1 MDIRV
6 LNYFVTIVQH
16 KSITHAAQSLHVTQS
31 TLSRQMKE
39 LEEELG
45 VTLLIRGSREIQLTE
60 QGQYLY
66 NRALE
71 ILSLVEKTE
80 QTIRLDDEVVGT
92 ISIGAAESQSLNLI
106 AKTMKE
112 LADTFPK
119 IQFSIFSGNADEVQ
133 EKLDAGLL
141 DFGIIIGEVNTKKY
155 NHYQLENHDKW
166 GVLVPNNHPLATKN
180 SVSYVEIF
188 PYPLIVSAQ
197 SNIDHSIFAGLGDYH
212 IIATYTLLYNASLLV
227 EAGLGIA
234 ICLDGIVQTPSLTF
248 VSFDVEN
255 PDKINLI
262 WRRFSKQSKAANMFL
277 HTLETIMLSSEN
289 NEQ

>member
-16 KSITHAAQSLHVTQS
+16 KSITHAAESLHLTQP
-31 TLSRQMKE
+31 TLSRQIKE

-80 QTIRLDDEVVGT
+80 QTIRLDDEVAGT
-92 ISIGAAESQSLNLI
+92 ISIGAAESQSLDI
-106 AKTMKE
+106 VAKTMKV
-112 LADTFPK
+112 LSDLYPK
-119 IQFSIFSGNADEVQ
+119 LQFTIFSGNADEVQ
-133 EKLDAGLL
+133 EKLDSGLL
-141 DFGIIIGEVNTKKY
+141 DFGIIIGDVNTKKY
-155 NHYQLENHDKW
+155 NSYQLKNRDNW
-166 GVLVPNNHPLATKN
+166 GVLVPNNHPLAPKK

-197 SNIDHSIFAGLGDYH
+197 SNIDQSVFAGLGDYR

-234 ICLDGIVQTPSLTF
+234 ICLDGIVQNPSLTF
-248 VSFDVEN
+248 VPFSVEN
-255 PDKINLI
+255 PDKLNLI
-262 WRRFSKQSKAANMFL
+262 WRRFSKQSKTAKIFL
-277 HTLETIMLSSEN
+277 DTLDSKIATLEN
-289 NEQ
+289 